1 MLLKRIAGLQSPSFV
16 SAQAQRTGGGREVR
30 LEFDRIGNAQ
40 ELPLL
45 LQHGKEFTEVLVSPH
60 PSARGA
66 CQLAKRRAEICRCQ
80 RASTASGSCSAN
92 VIPLVIAA

>member
-1 MLLKRIAGLQSPSFV
+1 MAAARSGSSLTG
-16 SAQAQRTGGGREVR
+16 SAMRKV
-30 LEFDRIGNAQ
+30 
-40 ELPLL
+40 PLL

-60 PSARGA
+60 EFPSARGA
-66 CQLAKRRAEICRCQ
+66 CQLAKRKAEICRCQ